1 MIIVYILVYI
11 AAGYSVILEALR
23 GIRDGEIFGECLLMT
38 AATVG
43 ALILGEYAEA
53 CAVMIFYRLGEFF
66 ADYASEKTRKSVSS
80 LMNLRPDYA
89 NLENQGRV
97 DPSQVPEGSVIIV
110 KPGEKIP
117 IDGVVVDGRS
127 GIDTSA
133 LTGESMPSE
142 VMAGSEVL
150 SGSVNLSGVL
160 KVKTTRTFSQ
170 STASK
175 ILELIETAGKTKSS
189 SEKFITRF
197 AKIYTP
203 SVFAMALIIAIVP
216 AIFTG
221 NIKTWAYRALVFLSV
236 SCPCALVVSVP
247 LAFFAALGASSR
259 RGILVKGGIF
269 IERLAEVS
277 TVIFDKTR
285 TLTKGVFEV
294 SGIFPEKRSADDVI
308 HMAAHAERFSPHPA
322 AEALRRAYPN
332 ESDDCRVD
340 DNEEIAGFGVRAK
353 VNGHT
358 VVAGSSRLMNVATPQ
373 ARGTVVHV
381 SVDGEYSGHVVISDK
396 VKENA
401 GAVIKSLKSEGI
413 ERVIMLTGDS
423 ESSAKEIAGS
433 IGISEYYA
441 GLLPSDKVKKL
452 EEIDGVRAFVGDG
465 INDAPVLSCAD
476 VGVAMGAMGSDA
488 AIEAADVVIM
498 DDDLRK
504 IPESLRISRN
514 CMRIVRQ
521 NVYGSIA
528 VKIVCLVLGGLGLAG
543 MGLAVFADVG
553 VMLAA
558 VLNSSRVMILKGE

>member
-1 MIIVYILVYI
+1 
-11 AAGYSVILEALR
+11 
-23 GIRDGEIFGECLLMT
+23 
-38 AATVG
+38 
-43 ALILGEYAEA
+43 
-53 CAVMIFYRLGEFF
+53 
-66 ADYASEKTRKSVSS
+66 
-80 LMNLRPDYA
+80 
-89 NLENQGRV
+89 
-97 DPSQVPEGSVIIV
+97 
-110 KPGEKIP
+110 
-117 IDGVVVDGRS
+117 
-127 GIDTSA
+127 
-133 LTGESMPSE
+133 
-142 VMAGSEVL
+142 
-150 SGSVNLSGVL
+150 
-160 KVKTTRTFSQ
+160 
-170 STASK
+170 
-175 ILELIETAGKTKSS
+175 
-189 SEKFITRF
+189 RF
-197 AKIYTP
+197 AKIYIP

-247 LAFFAALGASSR
+247 LAFFAALGASGR
-259 RGILVKGGIF
+259 HGILVKGGIF

-277 TVIFDKTR
+277 TVIFDKTG

-332 ESDDCRVD
+332 ESDGCRVD
-340 DNEEIAGFGVRAK
+340 DNEEIAGLGVRAK

-358 VVAGSSRLMNVATPQ
+358 VLAGNAGLMSGTVPEAS
-373 ARGTVVHV
+373 GTVVHV

-401 GAVIKSLKSEGI
+401 GAVIESLKSEGI

-504 IPESLRISRN
+504 IPASLRISRN
-514 CMRIVRQ
+514 CMKIVRQ

>member
-1 MIIVYILVYI
+1 MSNNVMIIVYILVYI

-197 AKIYTP
+197 AKIYIP

-277 TVIFDKTR
+277 TVIFDKTG

-332 ESDDCRVD
+332 ESDSCRVD

-441 GLLPSDKVKKL
+441 GLLPSDTVKKL

-476 VGVAMGAMGSDA
+476 VGG
-488 AIEAADVVIM
+488 
-498 DDDLRK
+498 
-504 IPESLRISRN
+504 
-514 CMRIVRQ
+514 
-521 NVYGSIA
+521 
-528 VKIVCLVLGGLGLAG
+528 
-543 MGLAVFADVG
+543 
-553 VMLAA
+553 
-558 VLNSSRVMILKGE
+558 

>member
-11 AAGYSVILEALR
+11 AAGYSVIIEALR

-133 LTGESMPSE
+133 LTGESMPRE

-277 TVIFDKTR
+277 TVIFDKTG

-332 ESDDCRVD
+332 ESDGCRVD